1 MASHP
6 KEVYCQGNSALK
18 TRLPK
23 RVCFNSESSV
33 STLQTMFQSGTI
45 RPERAQRDR
54 EKRHKQRVKTQ
65 AESRDRD
72 KQRVELREVGCHSK
86 KSRGYAQ

>member
-1 MASHP
+1 MHCLCACEEGS
-6 KEVYCQGNSALK
+6 KCQGNSALK

-45 RPERAQRDR
+45 RPERAQRYR
-54 EKRHKQRVKTQ
+54 EKRHKQRG
-65 AESRDRD
+65 
-72 KQRVELREVGCHSK
+72 ELREVGCHSK
-86 KSRGYAQ
+86 KSRGDAQ